1 MLAVLFLLEN
11 RGLTVLQKVFVSVI
25 LLEFKLLKYCCFAF
39 FRTFVHLFPCFLW
52 FWKFTQVRDL
62 SNLLRNFEP
71 YHDLFFLVFLS

>member
-25 LLEFKLLKYCCFAF
+25 LLEFKLLKYCCFTF
-39 FRTFVHLFPCFLW
+39 FRTFVHLFLCFLL

-62 SNLLRNFEP
+62 LNLLRNFEP
-71 YHDLFFLVFLS
+71 YHDLFFLIFLS